1 MLVVKKMLHI
11 RQKIAHVQDKQ
22 IKKCPIKGWLSTL
35 EDAKALRP
43 ILYFEKITEVTHL
56 FLRA

>member
-1 MLVVKKMLHI
+1 
-11 RQKIAHVQDKQ
+11 
-22 IKKCPIKGWLSTL
+22 L

-56 FLRA
+56 FLRAWWLMLWRQY